1 MGVRAILSK
10 VETVDAPLSY
20 YYRRHGL
27 HDTQSLSLGLTDPHS
42 MLRREAPIRVSLS
55 GLSVLA
61 MDWSWRKPLGA
72 GADPRHALSGFGY
85 LVWLFW
91 GSRREPMR
99 QLSWFDEPMQR
110 KAWLAVAQH
119 HLSKGRRALS

>member
-27 HDTQSLSLGLTDPHS
+27 HDRLIDPHS

-55 GLSVLA
+55 GLGVLA

-72 GADPRHALSGFGY
+72 GADPRHALSGFG
-85 LVWLFW
+85 
-91 GSRREPMR
+91 
-99 QLSWFDEPMQR
+99 
-110 KAWLAVAQH
+110 
-119 HLSKGRRALS
+119 